1 MNQRQIDALR
11 TSWFKENGLSEKK
24 FASTDV
30 HLLKAQK
37 TAHNLLEQHSHLLTN
52 TQTIKLKTFIHS
64 MKNPQLQKKI
74 SKGTAYAVLNIQNK
88 INRQNYQLKK

>member
-1 MNQRQIDALR
+1 MNQRQIDALT
-11 TSWFKENGLSEKK
+11 TSWFKENGLSERK
-24 FASTDV
+24 FSSTDI

-37 TAHNLLEQHSHLLTN
+37 TAHNLLEQHSHLITN
-52 TQTIKLKTFIHS
+52 KQTIKLKTFIHS

-88 INRQNYQLKK
+88 INRQNYLLKK

>member
-1 MNQRQIDALR
+1 MNQKKIDNLR
-11 TSWFKENGLSEKK
+11 TTWFKENGLSEKK

-37 TAHNLLEQHSHLLTN
+37 TAHNLLEHQSHLLTN

-88 INRQNYQLKK
+88 INRQNYRLKK

>member
-1 MNQRQIDALR
+1 MNQRQIDALT
-11 TSWFKENGLSEKK
+11 TSWFKENGLSERK
-24 FASTDV
+24 FSSTDI

-74 SKGTAYAVLNIQNK
+74 SKGTAYAILNIQNK

>member
-1 MNQRQIDALR
+1 MNQKQINVLR
-11 TSWFKENGLSEKK
+11 TTWFKENGLNEKK
-24 FASTDV
+24 FSSTDV

-37 TAHNLLEQHSHLLTN
+37 SAHNLLEHQSHLLTN
-52 TQTIKLKTFIHS
+52 TQTIRLKAFIHS

-88 INRQNYQLKK
+88 INRKNYQLKK

>member
-1 MNQRQIDALR
+1 MNQKQINVLR
-11 TSWFKENGLSEKK
+11 TTWFKENGLSEKK
-24 FASTDV
+24 FSSTDV
-30 HLLKAQK
+30 HLLRAQK
-37 TAHNLLEQHSHLLTN
+37 TAHNLLEHQSHLLTN

>member
-1 MNQRQIDALR
+1 MQKAL
-11 TSWFKENGLSEKK
+11 
-24 FASTDV
+24 
-30 HLLKAQK
+30 Q
-37 TAHNLLEQHSHLLTN
+37 
-52 TQTIKLKTFIHS
+52 QTIKLKTFIHL